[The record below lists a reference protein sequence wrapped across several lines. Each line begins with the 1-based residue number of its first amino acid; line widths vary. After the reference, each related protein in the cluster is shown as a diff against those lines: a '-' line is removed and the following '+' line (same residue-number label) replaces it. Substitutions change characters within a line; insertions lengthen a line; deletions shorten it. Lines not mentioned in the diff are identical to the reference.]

1 MTDHKATASCL
12 TTPVMHDLQSFQYM
26 PLLEIIIVTRGSV
39 FKGENGELI
48 NV

>member
-1 MTDHKATASCL
+1 
-12 TTPVMHDLQSFQYM
+12 M

-48 NV
+48 NVWLDISSQ